1 MGEGGG
7 GVDKLASH
15 HTTSSE
21 KFCDFSGAHPSPDIF
36 SKLDPSLL
44 IVFLQSLVN
53 WSFSKTEKKKKHKNT
68 EVYKAVISI
77 NHFFCICCR

>member
-1 MGEGGG
+1 MGNGGGRGGG

-21 KFCDFSGAHPSPDIF
+21 NFRDFSGLLPSPDIF
-36 SKLDPSLL
+36 SKLDPNLP

-53 WSFSKTEKKKKHKNT
+53 WSFSKTEKKKT
-68 EVYKAVISI
+68 
-77 NHFFCICCR
+77 

>member
-1 MGEGGG
+1 M
-7 GVDKLASH
+7 DKLASH

-21 KFCDFSGAHPSPDIF
+21 KFCDFSGPHPSPDIF

-53 WSFSKTEKKKKHKNT
+53 WSFSKTEKKKT
-68 EVYKAVISI
+68 
-77 NHFFCICCR
+77 

>member
-1 MGEGGG
+1 M
-7 GVDKLASH
+7 DKLASH

-21 KFCDFSGAHPSPDIF
+21 KFRHFSGPHPSPDIF

-68 EVYKAVISI
+68 EVYKAVI
-77 NHFFCICCR
+77 

>member
-1 MGEGGG
+1 M
-7 GVDKLASH
+7 DKLASH

-21 KFCDFSGAHPSPDIF
+21 KFCDFSGPHPSPDIF

-53 WSFSKTEKKKKHKNT
+53 WSFSKTEKKCIKCIKYKK
-68 EVYKAVISI
+68 
-77 NHFFCICCR
+77 CIKLSFQ

>member
-1 MGEGGG
+1 MGNGGGKGGG
-7 GVDKLASH
+7 GGAADKLASH

-21 KFCDFSGAHPSPDIF
+21 TFRDFSGPHPSPDIF

-53 WSFSKTEKKKKHKNT
+53 WSFSNTEKQKT
-68 EVYKAVISI
+68 
-77 NHFFCICCR
+77 

>member
-1 MGEGGG
+1 M
-7 GVDKLASH
+7 DKLASH

-21 KFCDFSGAHPSPDIF
+21 KFCDFSGPHPSPDIF

-53 WSFSKTEKKKKHKNT
+53 WSFSKTEKKCIKCIKCKKGIKL
-68 EVYKAVISI
+68 S
-77 NHFFCICCR
+77 FQ